1 MNDYM
6 LLKWIHILSSTVLF
20 GTGVGSAFYL
30 LMASLKRDPVVLA
43 QVARWVVIA
52 DWMFTATTVVI
63 QPVTGLYMAK
73 LVGMDLSARWLSASM
88 VLYALAVACWLP
100 VVWLQVRMRDIA
112 SAAAREGVAL
122 PSSYQRY
129 FVAWVVLGI
138 PAFFAFVTIFYL
150 MTAKPA

>member
-1 MNDYM
+1 MNEYM
-6 LLKWIHILSSTVLF
+6 LVKWIHILSSTVLF

-73 LVGMDLSARWLSASM
+73 LVGMDLSARWLSVSM
-88 VLYALAVACWLP
+88 VLYAIAVACWLP
-100 VVWLQVRMRDIA
+100 VVWLQMRMRDIA
-112 SAAAREGVAL
+112 NAAAGQGHPL
-122 PSSYQRY
+122 PASYQRY
-129 FVAWVVLGI
+129 FVAWVVLGV
-138 PAFFAFVTIFYL
+138 PAFLAFIAIFYL
-150 MTAKPA
+150 MTAKPG